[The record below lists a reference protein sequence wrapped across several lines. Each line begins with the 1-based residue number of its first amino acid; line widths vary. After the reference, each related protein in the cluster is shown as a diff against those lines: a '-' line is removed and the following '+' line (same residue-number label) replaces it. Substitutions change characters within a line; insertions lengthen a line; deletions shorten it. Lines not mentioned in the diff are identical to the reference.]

1 MLGIWAIRDCV
12 QRTWHGCGGGAGIKY
27 LSCIE
32 KQERPHSMRLKARP
46 KLIWAHVWRVDRHS
60 GGCACG
66 WSIIHGG
73 KGTTKKQNR
82 VLTINAC
89 EQALTSR
96 SECKCYF
103 SMLKHTRRCG
113 NCSVTSICL
122 LVLFSPI
129 ISHDKITA

>member
-1 MLGIWAIRDCV
+1 MRAGGKNSQKNKVLKVFVFVMLKDDDMVVKLCC
-12 QRTWHGCGGGAGIKY
+12 HDGGA
-27 LSCIE
+27 LFLE
-32 KQERPHSMRLKARP
+32 A
-46 KLIWAHVWRVDRHS
+46 VWRWYGDSGGDS
-60 GGCACG
+60 GGCSCG

-113 NCSVTSICL
+113 NCSATSICL
-122 LVLFSPI
+122 LVLFPPQ
-129 ISHDKITA
+129 